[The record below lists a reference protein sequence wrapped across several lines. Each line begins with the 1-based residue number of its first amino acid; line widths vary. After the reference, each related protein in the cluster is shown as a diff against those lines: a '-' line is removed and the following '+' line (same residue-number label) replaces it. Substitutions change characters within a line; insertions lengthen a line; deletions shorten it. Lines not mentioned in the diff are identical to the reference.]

1 MQPRQP
7 HRLPGCQGLPNLKSN
22 GRFNHNESHVC
33 TLPFAFSVFS
43 SFGDEHCGYS
53 LCTFI
58 FYVACVA
65 IEHTT
70 AQMML
75 LISAL
80 LLLALTPTSLAEQ
93 LLSLPPM
100 APPAT
105 FTETF
110 TPVPIEAV
118 TTITQTLPSL
128 PTLPSPSS
136 LPFKETSVLI
146 DGPVQT
152 VVSLPVGDI
161 YHQVP
166 RGRFL
171 GSILGSIIAVVCE
184 LQ

>member
-1 MQPRQP
+1 MGGSTTRKS
-7 HRLPGCQGLPNLKSN
+7 RLHTSICLFSLFFLW
-22 GRFNHNESHVC
+22 RW
-33 TLPFAFSVFS
+33 TLWLFSLYIYLLRS
-43 SFGDEHCGYS
+43 
-53 LCTFI
+53 
-58 FYVACVA
+58 CVA

-93 LLSLPPM
+93 LPSLPPM

-110 TPVPIEAV
+110 TPVPIESAM
-118 TTITQTLPSL
+118 TITQSLPSL
-128 PTLPSPSS
+128 PSIPTPSS
-136 LPFKETSVLI
+136 FPFGETSIPI

-166 RGRFL
+166 RDRFL
-171 GSILGSIIAVVCE
+171 GSVLGSIIAVVCE